1 MTRFVSGEAEM
12 EENPILKAS
21 LSMASD
27 IPLYAQLTGIIKNT
41 ITSGTLRVGD
51 LLPSEAEL
59 CDKFEISRNTVRQ
72 AIGSLEEAGFVVRKR
87 GKGTFVA
94 DPSTRR
100 KGVQYSFTTEI
111 SSMGKHPSSTLV
123 SFDIIDP
130 APKIKRLMALEDGVK
145 VYCFTR
151 VRNVD
156 NEPLILETSYYPQH
170 IYPNLTREMLET
182 HSFYSLLYH
191 VGVVPFAAEDS
202 YEAVTLGEY
211 EAKLLGCVPGAAAF
225 HHQRRTTMENG
236 LVYEC
241 TSSYMRGDRVRL
253 DVCFQK
259 SGTSFMRVVD

>member
-1 MTRFVSGEAEM
+1 M
-12 EENPILKAS
+12 ERNPILNLPLS
-21 LSMASD
+21 LDSE
-27 IPLYAQLTGIIKNT
+27 IPPYAQLMGITKRS
-41 ITSGTLRVGD
+41 ITSGALKVGD

-59 CDKFEISRNTVRQ
+59 CRAHDISRNTVRQ
-72 AIGSLEEAGFVVRKR
+72 AIGALEEEGFVVRKR
-87 GKGTFVA
+87 GKGTFVT
-94 DPSTRR
+94 DPNSRR

-111 SSMGKHPSSTLV
+111 SQLGKSPSSTLV
-123 SFDIIDP
+123 DFSVITP
-130 APKIKRLMALEDGVK
+130 SPKLVTLMSLEPGVK

-259 SGTSFMRVVD
+259 SGTSFTRVVD

>member
-1 MTRFVSGEAEM
+1 MAVDDVKRHLAEFGLDGRVR
-12 EENPILKAS
+12 EFDTSSATVELAAQAVGTEPRRIAKT
-21 LSMASD
+21 LSF
-27 IPLYAQLTGIIKNT
+27 L
-41 ITSGTLRVGD
+41 VGD
-51 LLPSEAEL
+51 SCILIVAAGDARVDNKKYKERFGVKAKMLAHDDVPEY
-59 CDKFEISRNTVRQ
+59 
-72 AIGSLEEAGFVVRKR
+72 IGHAVG
-87 GKGTFVA
+87 
-94 DPSTRR
+94 
-100 KGVQYSFTTEI
+100 GVCPFAV
-111 SSMGKHPSSTLV
+111 K
-123 SFDIIDP
+123 
-130 APKIKRLMALEDGVK
+130 DGVK

-241 TSSYMRGDRVRL
+241 TSRYMRGDRVRL

-259 SGTSFMRVVD
+259 SGTSFTRVVG

>member
-1 MTRFVSGEAEM
+1 MTD
-12 EENPILKAS
+12 NPVFKNKLS
-21 LSMASD
+21 LESE
-27 IPLYAQLTGIIKNT
+27 IPLYAQLMGIIQRT
-41 ITSGTLRVGD
+41 ITSGALKVGD
-51 LLPSEAEL
+51 LLPSETEL
-59 CDKFEISRNTVRQ
+59 CKEFDVSRNTVRQ
-72 AIGSLEEAGFVVRKR
+72 AIGALEEEGLVVRKR
-87 GKGTFVA
+87 GKGTFVT
-94 DPSTRR
+94 DPNARR

-111 SSMGKHPSSTLV
+111 SKMGKTPSSTLV
-123 SFDIIDP
+123 DFAVITPSLRI
-130 APKIKRLMALEDGVK
+130 AELMGLEKGTK

-156 NEPLILETSYYPQH
+156 GEPLILETSYYPEY

-191 VGVVPFAAEDS
+191 VGVVPCAAEDS

-259 SGTSFMRVVD
+259 SGTSFTRVVD

>member
-1 MTRFVSGEAEM
+1 MG
-12 EENPILKAS
+12 NDPILKTT

-27 IPLYAQLTGIIKNT
+27 IPLYAQLTGIIKNA
-41 ITSGTLRVGD
+41 ITSGAVKVGD

-59 CDKFEISRNTVRQ
+59 CERFEISRNTVRQ

-123 SFDIIDP
+123 SFEVTEPP
-130 APKIKRLMALEDGVK
+130 AKIKRLMSLEDGVK

-156 NEPLILETSYYPQH
+156 GEPLILETSYYPQH
-170 IYPNLTREMLET
+170 IYPNLTREMPET

-202 YEAVTLGEY
+202 YEAVTLGAY
-211 EAKLLGCVPGAAAF
+211 EAKLLGCAPGAAAF

-236 LVYEC
+236 IVYEC
-241 TSSYMRGDRVRL
+241 TSSYMRGDRVVL

-259 SGTSFMRVVD
+259 SGTSFTRVVD

>member
-72 AIGSLEEAGFVVRKR
+72 A
-87 GKGTFVA
+87 FVA

-259 SGTSFMRVVD
+259 SGTSFTRVVD

>member
-1 MTRFVSGEAEM
+1 M
-12 EENPILKAS
+12 
-21 LSMASD
+21 
-27 IPLYAQLTGIIKNT
+27 
-41 ITSGTLRVGD
+41 
-51 LLPSEAEL
+51 
-59 CDKFEISRNTVRQ
+59 
-72 AIGSLEEAGFVVRKR
+72 VRKR

-253 DVCFQK
+253 DVHMQK
-259 SGTSFMRVVD
+259 SGMSFVRTID